1 MGNASMQVQRA
12 ARRITTS
19 NDDDGFAEAVHR
31 YVLPGG

>member
-1 MGNASMQVQRA
+1 MGNASMEVQRA

-19 NDDDGFAEAVHR
+19 NEDEGFANAVQR